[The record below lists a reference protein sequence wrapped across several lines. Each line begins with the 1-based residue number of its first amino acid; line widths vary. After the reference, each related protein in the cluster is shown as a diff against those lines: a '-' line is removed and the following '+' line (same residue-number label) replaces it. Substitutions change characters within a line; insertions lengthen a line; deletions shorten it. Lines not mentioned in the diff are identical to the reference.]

1 MGLGEVEKL
10 RGRSSLRR
18 YSKRSSKLM
27 DMKTPYF
34 AGKLST
40 PVALDEALLKD
51 MVSLLTL
58 PSTNHVWP
66 SSSSQ
71 LGLYKHSQFRRS
83 ITFVVRS
90 EHLPSTSASP
100 CEDGPGRRKLLAL
113 GVTVAP
119 WLFMSQHA
127 ATFAAETK
135 KGFLPVTDKK
145 DGYTF
150 VYPFGWQEVVV
161 EGQDK
166 VFKDVIE
173 PLESVSVNIIP
184 TAKQDIRDF
193 GPPQEVGETLI
204 RKVLASPTQKTK
216 LIEASEHDVE
226 GKAYYTFEFL
236 AQAPNYTR
244 HALTTV
250 CIGNGRFYTVTTGA
264 NERRWDKMKD
274 RLKTVVDSFQI
285 FNV

>member
-1 MGLGEVEKL
+1 
-10 RGRSSLRR
+10 
-18 YSKRSSKLM
+18 
-27 DMKTPYF
+27 
-34 AGKLST
+34 
-40 PVALDEALLKD
+40 

-71 LGLYKHSQFRRS
+71 LGLYRHGPFRRS
-83 ITFVVRS
+83 ISFVVRS
-90 EHLPSTSASP
+90 AHLPSTSAPP
-100 CEDGPGRRKLLAL
+100 CE
-113 GVTVAP
+113 V
-119 WLFMSQHA
+119 
-127 ATFAAETK
+127 AAETK

-264 NERRWDKMKD
+264 NERRWDKMKE